1 MARKKTTVEELKEL
15 IEATPKAKIL
25 TEDQFKKLEE
35 IYDKLIDVR
44 RNLGELEGEDNIS
57 KIMFQV
63 GSTYNSVDKCEDELR
78 DIINSF
84 EEECSDCD
92 DEDSNW

>member
-1 MARKKTTVEELKEL
+1 MAAKKKTIVQEFKEL
-15 IEATPKAKIL
+15 IDATPKAKTL

-44 RNLGELEGEDNIS
+44 RNLGELEGEDNTS

-63 GSTYNSVDKCEDELR
+63 GSTYTNIDKCEDELR

-84 EEECSDCD
+84 EEDCD
-92 DEDSNW
+92 DCDDDNNW